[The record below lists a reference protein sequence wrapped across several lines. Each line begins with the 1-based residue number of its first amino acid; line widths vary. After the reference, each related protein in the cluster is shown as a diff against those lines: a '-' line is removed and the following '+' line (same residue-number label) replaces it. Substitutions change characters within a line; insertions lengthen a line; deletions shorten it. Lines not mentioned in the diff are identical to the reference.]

1 MKDVEM
7 MEEVIA
13 TEVTAKVTKEEKEA
27 LINASSD
34 KKIVRYLVDQYYQSQ
49 AYRIKAENQ
58 ARSLTQH
65 YDESDDEH
73 MIFIEKEVK
82 NAKVQESLNKKYMDI
97 VTDAIPVCRWMKSIT
112 GIGPVISAYLYA
124 AFDVTIANY
133 NTKFLS
139 YAGLNDNNNPWLGSA
154 KAKEVVNKAIDH
166 RQTFFDEIEEILEDG
181 CDNKTT
187 FKKLISALKKL
198 GKTDEFVFT
207 DIRDTVLSVSG
218 LDIGDYKDSESMI
231 FIVEYVMNLAYPKAA
246 DDILYSFVSM
256 ETGRGVQNIVRGTNS
271 NWARKKA
278 KTKVPTTDDLES
290 YLAKPPYNTDLKKMM
305 FIIGDLFI
313 KNSGRGKSLY
323 GKIYKDKK
331 LEYIAKNETGE
342 YAERAAQELA
352 EKNYDK
358 NTPTYKRL
366 IEGKLS
372 DAHINARAR
381 RYAVKLFI
389 SHVFEAMYY
398 DQYHEEPPQTY
409 IIAHGG
415 HHDYIPPEVDYRP
428 YIDGLK

>member
-154 KAKEVVNKAIDH
+154 KAKEIVNKAIEY
-166 RQTFFDEIEEILEDG
+166 RQNFFDEIEEILEDG
-181 CDNKTT
+181 CANKAT
-187 FKKLISALKKL
+187 FKKLITALKKL
-198 GKTDEFVFT
+198 GKSDEYVFT
-207 DIRDTVLSVSG
+207 DIRDTILSVSG

-231 FIVEYVMNLAYPKAA
+231 FIAEYVMNLAYPKSA
-246 DDILYSFVSM
+246 DDILYSFISM
-256 ETGRGVQNIVRGTNS
+256 ETGRGVQNIVRGTNT
-271 NWARKKA
+271 NWERKKA

-331 LEYIAKNETGE
+331 LEYIAKNEAGE